1 MFDPKKTK
9 NNKEKAEKAQIIKN
23 LKEWSLSII
32 PIESQVDLD
41 LDVREVICGDPS
53 CAPVDTVF
61 TMIWPNGGKGIF
73 ALPMAPNEVNQDDL
87 IENFPVCIHNIMQ
100 SY

>member
-32 PIESQVDLD
+32 PIDSQVDLD
-41 LDVREVICGDPS
+41 LDIREVICGDPS

-73 ALPMAPNEVNQDDL
+73 ALPMAPHEVNQDDL
-87 IENFPVCIHNIMQ
+87 IENFPVCIYSNM
-100 SY
+100 